1 MEATMTHVTIYTTP
15 TCPYCIAAKALLK
28 GKGVTFS
35 EISIE
40 GDRSAAAALAGRTG
54 RRTVPQIFVGAL
66 HCWVDSLKAVCP
78 HAAAT
83 NWVQQAALHGFPKK
97 SLRIAVPA
105 L

>member
-40 GDRSAAAALAGRTG
+40 GGRSAAAALAGRTG
-54 RRTVPQIFVGAL
+54 RRTVPQIFVGASHVGGFDDL
-66 HCWVDSLKAVCP
+66 R
-78 HAAAT
+78 
-83 NWVQQAALHGFPKK
+83 ALEDAGG
-97 SLRIAVPA
+97 LDA
-105 L
+105 LLGR

>member
-1 MEATMTHVTIYTTP
+1 MTNVTIYTTP

-54 RRTVPQIFVGAL
+54 RRTVPQIFVGASHVGGFDDL
-66 HCWVDSLKAVCP
+66 R
-78 HAAAT
+78 
-83 NWVQQAALHGFPKK
+83 ALEDAGG
-97 SLRIAVPA
+97 LDA
-105 L
+105 LLGR

>member
-1 MEATMTHVTIYTTP
+1 MVATMTNVTIYTTP

-54 RRTVPQIFVGAL
+54 RRTVPQIFVGASHVGGFDDL
-66 HCWVDSLKAVCP
+66 R
-78 HAAAT
+78 
-83 NWVQQAALHGFPKK
+83 ALEDAGG
-97 SLRIAVPA
+97 LDA
-105 L
+105 LLGR